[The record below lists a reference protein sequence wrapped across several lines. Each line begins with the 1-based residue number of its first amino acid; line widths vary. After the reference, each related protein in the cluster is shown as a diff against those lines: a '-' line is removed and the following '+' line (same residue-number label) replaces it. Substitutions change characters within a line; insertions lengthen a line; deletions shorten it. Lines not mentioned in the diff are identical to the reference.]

1 MLMAG
6 GVSASAA
13 LLLTN
18 KSVRGAIASM
28 LKVRPPD
35 SNDQPERRNG
45 SLRAAPSPTVAQR
58 RHDFPFHNVRRWDNR
73 SK

>member
-28 LKVRPPD
+28 LKVRDVPPD
-35 SNDQPERRNG
+35 
-45 SLRAAPSPTVAQR
+45 
-58 RHDFPFHNVRRWDNR
+58 
-73 SK
+73 